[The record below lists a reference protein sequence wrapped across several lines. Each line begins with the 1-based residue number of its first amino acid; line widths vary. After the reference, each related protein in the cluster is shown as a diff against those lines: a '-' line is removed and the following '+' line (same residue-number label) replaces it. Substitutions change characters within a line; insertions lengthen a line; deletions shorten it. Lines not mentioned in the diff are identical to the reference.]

1 MIKIIAGTF
10 GYFDG
15 RKVVPKTS
23 ADGPLELDKAL
34 EKRLVDKGVA
44 VYVTQKAEQPSEGDG
59 LPVYNKDMKLTELQE
74 IAKAYGVD
82 ASKMKAKA
90 EVISAIDAAKEAK
103 DEDPEG
109 GDGETNYTDPEG
121 GNGELPPALGASDP
135 V

>member
-44 VYVTQKAEQPSEGDG
+44 VYVTKKAEQPPEGDG
-59 LPVYNKDMKLTELQE
+59 LPAYNKDMKLAELQE

-90 EVISAIDAAKEAK
+90 EVIAAIDAAKEVK
-103 DEDPEG
+103 DPEG
-109 GDGETNYTDPEG
+109 GDGEADDTDPEG
-121 GNGELPPALGASDP
+121 SNDELPPALGASDP

>member
-44 VYVTQKAEQPSEGDG
+44 VYVTKKAEQPPEGDG
-59 LPVYNKDMKLTELQE
+59 LPAYNKDMKLAELQE
-74 IAKAYGVD
+74 IAKSYGVD

-90 EVISAIDAAKEAK
+90 EIIAAIDAAKEVK
-103 DEDPEG
+103 GPEG
-109 GDGETNYTDPEG
+109 GDGETDDTDPES
-121 GNGELPPALGASDP
+121 GNDELPPALGASDP

>member
-23 ADGPLELDKAL
+23 ADAPIELDAAL

-44 VYVTQKAEQPSEGDG
+44 AYVTKKAEQPPEGDG
-59 LPVYNKDMKLTELQE
+59 LPAYNKDMKLAELQE

-90 EVISAIDAAKEAK
+90 EVVAAIDAAKEAK
-103 DEDPEG
+103 AEDPDD
-109 GDGETNYTDPEG
+109 GDGETDGTDPENG
-121 GNGELPPALGASDP
+121 SGELPPALGASDP